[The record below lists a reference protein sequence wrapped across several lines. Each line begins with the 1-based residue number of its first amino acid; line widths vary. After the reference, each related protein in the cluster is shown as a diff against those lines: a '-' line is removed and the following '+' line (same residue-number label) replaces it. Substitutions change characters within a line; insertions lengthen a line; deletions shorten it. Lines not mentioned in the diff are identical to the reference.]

1 MKKQW
6 FIAFLLIFIS
16 LDIYSQSAKIRSL
29 EEELDQVRDTARINV
44 LIKLAD
50 EYTSYDL
57 DHADSLAQEALT
69 LSKRLDFTEG
79 LIKSLNSL
87 SFIKSSKGSYEEGY
101 NLCEQAI
108 QLSQQTGNREW
119 IAESYHH
126 MFLVHF
132 KKGEYKL
139 ALPAAE
145 KCMEIALELN
155 SNRLL
160 AQANDDIGIIKG
172 INGHHTEAIEYFMKS
187 LSLYEQLGDDAKI
200 GIALMHLGHTF
211 ELAGSYEKA
220 LEYLKR
226 SQVVN
231 QRIGNKFNEAWA
243 LVNIGVTYSRMNQVD
258 TALNYYKRSLMIA
271 EQIKDQRLILTNLDN
286 IGGKYSMMK
295 DFDKANQYLQRA
307 YKLSE
312 ESGTNS
318 RTVYITGN
326 LAENYFYM
334 GQFDSARVFGEK
346 QLILALN
353 SGLISEQ
360 KVAYYVLAQVYDSLN
375 DHQSAYEA
383 LQKYITVNDTIF
395 SREKS
400 RQIEEL
406 RESYESEQKEQEI
419 ASLEKEKNAEQ
430 FRRNTFAG
438 VALLFLLIGGLL
450 YNNQRIKTR
459 KNKELLKKEK
469 EVDVL
474 KSKFF
479 ANITHEFRT
488 PLTLILGP
496 IEMMKSEAVNPK
508 IHQHLNVM
516 KTNASRLLDLINQLL
531 ELSKIESGSLKL
543 KASPGN
549 IVPVV
554 KGIVMSFES
563 MVLKKGIM
571 LKVES
576 LKEKINLYFDREKL
590 EKVLINLIS
599 NAIKFTPNGGQ
610 IFVELSN
617 RDEYLNI
624 LIKDTGMGIPE
635 RDLEFIFDRFYQSH
649 NGRESTGSGIGLAL
663 AKELI
668 ELHHGSIRVKS
679 EEGSGTEFF
688 IRLPMRNAHL
698 SKEEITMDEIA
709 PLSLYPSTGLEFP
722 ESDLEEVILNGYEK
736 IESRK
741 PQLLL
746 IEDNRD
752 VRNYI
757 TEILNPYYQILQA
770 HDGEEGISMAQENMP
785 DMIISDVMMPGKD
798 GYAVCASLKQD
809 ERTSHIPIIL
819 LTAKVATEDKIQ
831 GLENQADDYVTK
843 PFIPKELLV
852 RVQNLIESRKKL
864 QEKFQRELILK
875 PSEMAVN
882 SVEEKFIAKLLN
894 IVEEHIGDEKFGVEQ
909 LAREIGMSRSQIH
922 RKMMALTNQAPNLFI
937 RIFRLTR
944 AMELLKKQAA
954 TASEIAYEVGFSS
967 PSYFTKCFREHFG
980 YTPSEIQGQPLN
992 PATK

>member
-1 MKKQW
+1 MKER
-6 FIAFLLIFIS
+6 FLIAFLLLLFS
-16 LDIYSQSAKIRSL
+16 LDIYSQSEKIRFL
-29 EEELDQVRDTARINV
+29 EEKLDQARDTARINV
-44 LIKLAD
+44 LVKLAD
-50 EYTSYDL
+50 EYAANDL
-57 DHADSLAQEALT
+57 EYADSLAQEAFN
-69 LSKRLDFTEG
+69 LSFDLEFNEG
-79 LIKSLNSL
+79 LINSMNCL

-101 NLCEQAI
+101 NLCEKAI
-108 QLSQQTGNREW
+108 ELSQQTGNRKW

-126 MFLVHF
+126 LFMVHF

-145 KCMEIALELN
+145 KCMDIAIDLK
-155 SNRLL
+155 SVRLL

-172 INGHHTEAIEYFMKS
+172 INGHHSEAIEFFMKS
-187 LSLYEQLGDDAKI
+187 LNFYQQLEDHAKI

-226 SQVVN
+226 SQIVN

-258 TALNYYKRSLMIA
+258 TALNYYERSLKIA
-271 EQIKDQRLILTNLDN
+271 ELIKDHRLILTNLDN
-286 IGGKYSMMK
+286 IGGKYSMKK
-295 DFDKANQYLQRA
+295 DFEKANRYLQRA

-334 GQFDSARVFGEK
+334 RQFDSARVFGEK
-346 QLILALN
+346 QLELALN

-383 LQKYITVNDTIF
+383 LRKYITVNDTIF

-438 VALLFLLIGGLL
+438 IALLILFIGGLL
-450 YNNQRIKTR
+450 YNNQRIKTG
-459 KNKELLKKEK
+459 KNKELLRKEK
-469 EVDVL
+469 EVDEL

-496 IEMMKSEAVNPK
+496 IEMMKSKAVNPK
-508 IHQHLNVM
+508 IHHHLNVM

-531 ELSKIESGSLKL
+531 ELSKIEAGSLKL
-543 KASPGN
+543 KASRGN
-549 IVPVV
+549 IVPIV

-563 MVLKKGIM
+563 MVLKNGIM

-576 LKEKINLYFDREKL
+576 LKEEINLYFDREKL

-599 NAIKFTPNGGQ
+599 NAIKFTPEGGQ
-610 IFVELSN
+610 IFVELSD

-624 LIKDTGMGIPE
+624 LVKDTGKGISE
-635 RDLEFIFDRFYQSH
+635 RDLEFIFDRFYQSQ
-649 NGRESTGSGIGLAL
+649 NQREFTGSGIGLAL
-663 AKELI
+663 AKELV

-679 EEGSGTEFF
+679 EEGSGTEFL
-688 IRLPMRNAHL
+688 IQMPMGDAHL
-698 SKEEITMDEIA
+698 SKEEIIIEEGSHS
-709 PLSLYPSTGLEFP
+709 SLYLSNGQEFSEFGSEKVPS
-722 ESDLEEVILNGYEK
+722 NRHEK
-736 IESRK
+736 TESRK
-741 PQLLL
+741 SQLLL
-746 IEDNRD
+746 IEDNMD

-757 TEILNPYYQILQA
+757 IEILNLDYQILEA
-770 HDGEEGISMAQENMP
+770 KDGEEGISMALENIP

-798 GYAVCASLKQD
+798 GYAVCTTLKQD

-819 LTAKVATEDKIQ
+819 LTAKVTSEDKIE
-831 GLENQADDYVTK
+831 GLQNQADDYVTK
-843 PFIPKELLV
+843 PFVPQELQV
-852 RVQNLIESRKKL
+852 RIRNLIESRKKL
-864 QEKFQRELILK
+864 QEKFQRQLILK
-875 PSEMAVN
+875 PSEMVVN
-882 SVEEKFIAKLLN
+882 SVEEQFIQKLLK
-894 IVEEHIGDEKFGVEQ
+894 IVEDHIGDERFGVEQ
-909 LAREIGMSRSQIH
+909 LAGEIGMSRSQIH
-922 RKMMALTNQAPNLFI
+922 RKMMALINQAPNQFI
-937 RIFRLTR
+937 RTFRLTR
-944 AMELLKKQAA
+944 AMELLKKKAA
-954 TASEIAYEVGFSS
+954 TASEISYQVGFGS
-967 PSYFTKCFREHFG
+967 PSYFTKCFREQFG
-980 YTPSEIQGQPLN
+980 FTPTEIPG
-992 PATK
+992 

>member
-6 FIAFLLIFIS
+6 LIALLLVFVS
-16 LDIYSQSAKIRSL
+16 FDIYTQSAKIRSF
-29 EEELDQVRDTARINV
+29 EKKLDQVRDTTRINV
-44 LIKLAD
+44 LAKLAD
-50 EYTSYDL
+50 EYASYDL

-79 LIKSLNSL
+79 LIESLNSL
-87 SFIKSSKGSYEEGY
+87 SFIKSSKGNYEEGY

-108 QLSQQTGNREW
+108 QLSERSGNKEW
-119 IAESYHH
+119 IGQSYHH
-126 MFLVHF
+126 LFMVHF
-132 KKGEYKL
+132 KKGEYKQ

-155 SNRLL
+155 SIRLL
-160 AQANDDIGIIKG
+160 AQSNDDIGIIKG

-187 LSLYEQLGDDAKI
+187 LGFYERLGDESKT

-211 ELAGSYEKA
+211 ELAGSYDKA

-226 SQVVN
+226 SQSVN
-231 QRIGNKFNEAWA
+231 QRIGNRFNEAWA

-258 TALNYYKRSLMIA
+258 TALNYYQRSLKIA

-295 DFDKANQYLQRA
+295 DFEKANQYLQRA

-334 GQFDSARVFGEK
+334 GQFDSARIFGEK
-346 QLILALN
+346 QLELAIN

-375 DHQSAYEA
+375 DHQSAYGA

-406 RESYESEQKEQEI
+406 RESYESEQKEQAI
-419 ASLEKEKNAEQ
+419 ASLEKEKKAEQ
-430 FRRNTFAG
+430 FKRNTFAG
-438 VALLFLLIGGLL
+438 VALLFLFIGGLL
-450 YNNQRIKTR
+450 YNNQRIKAR
-459 KNKELLKKEK
+459 KNKELLNKEK
-469 EVDVL
+469 EVDEM

-496 IEMMKSEAVNPK
+496 IEMMKSEAVSPK
-508 IHQHLNVM
+508 IHQHLDVM
-516 KTNASRLLDLINQLL
+516 KTNASRLLELINQLL
-531 ELSKIESGSLKL
+531 ELSKIEAGSLKL
-543 KASPGN
+543 KAFPGN
-549 IVPVV
+549 IVPLV
-554 KGIVMSFES
+554 KGVVMSFES
-563 MVLKKGIM
+563 IAQKKGIL

-576 LKEKINLYFDREKL
+576 VNEDMKVYFDREKL
-590 EKVLINLIS
+590 EKILINLIS
-599 NAIKFTPNGGQ
+599 NAIKFTPEGGQ
-610 IFVELSN
+610 ILVELTN
-617 RDEYLNI
+617 TEHYLDI
-624 LIKDTGMGIPE
+624 KIKDSGTGIPE
-635 RDLEFIFDRFYQSH
+635 KDLEFIFDRFYQSDK
-649 NGRESTGSGIGLAL
+649 TGGSMGTGIGLAL
-663 AKELI
+663 TKELI
-668 ELHHGSIRVKS
+668 ELHHGSIEVKS
-679 EEGSGTEFF
+679 EEGVGTDFYVQLPVGDVHLSEGQKIIEEIPASGTSS
-688 IRLPMRNAHL
+688 
-698 SKEEITMDEIA
+698 SKEWV
-709 PLSLYPSTGLEFP
+709 FH
-722 ESDLEEVILNGYEK
+722 ESDSGESHSDTNEK
-736 IESRK
+736 SGSPK

-746 IEDNRD
+746 IEDNWD

-757 TEILNPYYQILQA
+757 TEILNPDYQIIQA
-770 HDGEEGISMAQENMP
+770 HDGEEGISMALENIP
-785 DMIISDVMMPGKD
+785 DIIISDVMMPKKD
-798 GYAVCASLKQD
+798 GYEVCVSLKQD
-809 ERTSHIPIIL
+809 EKTSHIPIIL
-819 LTAKVATEDKIQ
+819 LTAKVTTEDKIQ

-843 PFIPKELLV
+843 PFVPKELLV
-852 RVQNLIESRKKL
+852 RVRNLIESRKKL
-864 QEKFQRELILK
+864 QQKFQRELVLK

-882 SVEEKFIAKLLN
+882 SVEEKFITKLLE

-922 RKMMALTNQAPNLFI
+922 RKMMALTNQAPNQFI
-937 RIFRLTR
+937 RTFRLTR
-944 AMELLKKQAA
+944 AMELLKKKAA
-954 TASEIAYEVGFSS
+954 TASEISYQVGFGS
-967 PSYFTKCFREHFG
+967 PSYFTKCFREQYGF
-980 YTPSEIQGQPLN
+980 TPTEIPG
-992 PATK
+992 